1 MKLNSIVVAQT
12 QNLHCLLLLLLLLL
26 HCIVV
31 HFIVS
36 ATMAV
41 RKIRHIRIKLARAR
55 NRANNFLRS
64 YVDK

>member
-1 MKLNSIVVAQT
+1 MELNSIVVAQT

-26 HCIVV
+26 LLFI
-31 HFIVS
+31 IVS